1 MDPASSREL
10 VAEADPTSVLYASL
24 LSTVQDYLSDHE
36 LAIRKAAVEVVRS
49 VSTTSVYC
57 KVIMQQI
64 AWWLQSDK
72 PSDQRTALTDMV
84 ALAFPASPLLEAILS
99 LLEHD
104 NGRVRQAAVTCLHQH
119 VVEVSTADEQA
130 NNFLDMISNVK
141 VYIAQVFADIMMHDM
156 RAPALDMFTEVHEDA
171 QTKIAAFTL
180 HFHSAHI
187 THASVCNAVLAL
199 DHESIELVEAALR
212 YLTMAAL
219 CSASHMS
226 RTPAVSAISGC
237 VFSFL
242 PSLHQYCSD
251 SAWLAALL
259 QDAQGTTGL
268 KKILIQQAVALVAKC
283 TSLDL
288 LSACIVLLTDEQA
301 SVRMEAVTMFELYF
315 DVRVGPADQSQPGVA
330 PSQPLSLKHQLIDM
344 FKCVSCHSTTLHSM
358 LICLCEYRSELVN
371 SEDIKSKE
379 RVLRS
384 IATLRLTS
392 NTLESILITFIAH
405 PNTSIKTLTLT
416 ALAALRVYS
425 PAVCLH
431 SIAQ

>member
-119 VVEVSTADEQA
+119 VVEASTADEQA

-219 CSASHMS
+219 CSTSHMS

-237 VFSFL
+237 TFSPFHNCFSMVL
-242 PSLHQYCSD
+242 ICMARSAAAGCTGDHRTQED
-251 SAWLAALL
+251 SHS
-259 QDAQGTTGL
+259 TG
-268 KKILIQQAVALVAKC
+268 C
-283 TSLDL
+283 C
-288 LSACIVLLTDEQA
+288 ACCKVHE
-301 SVRMEAVTMFELYF
+301 S
-315 DVRVGPADQSQPGVA
+315 GPAECMHCAADRRAGLCAHGGSQHVRA
-330 PSQPLSLKHQLIDM
+330 
-344 FKCVSCHSTTLHSM
+344 
-358 LICLCEYRSELVN
+358 
-371 SEDIKSKE
+371 
-379 RVLRS
+379 VL
-384 IATLRLTS
+384 
-392 NTLESILITFIAH
+392 
-405 PNTSIKTLTLT
+405 
-416 ALAALRVYS
+416 
-425 PAVCLH
+425 
-431 SIAQ
+431 